1 MVTWRV
7 GVLFSR
13 SGATAVSETEHFFGT
28 ALAIEELNNAGG
40 VLGRPI
46 EPVVYDPTS
55 DPLTYRRYAE
65 RLLGDDGVNVI
76 FGCSTS
82 SCRKAVLPVVERRNG
97 LLWYPSL
104 YEGFEYSPNVIYT
117 GAAPNQNSF
126 QLSEYLIQNGG
137 RHFYFIGT
145 DYIYPRE
152 SNRIMR
158 DLVESRG
165 GEVVGEKYVPMV
177 AGDDDLKAAVA
188 DIAARNPDV
197 VFATIVGQSARRFYR
212 MYSDA
217 GFDRWRRPVASLTM
231 VEGEI
236 AAIGAQY
243 CDGHIASATY
253 FSTLDQP
260 ENRSFVKKFR
270 ARFGDSAPV
279 SMWSEMA
286 YSQVHLFA
294 KALREAGTLQTELLV
309 EAALGQSF
317 EAPEGRI
324 AIEPENHHTWLTP
337 RIGVLRRDG
346 EFDIVWQAKAVVRP
360 DPYLAVTP
368 RVDAWL
374 AH

>member
-40 VLGRPI
+40 VLGKPI

-65 RLLGDDGVNVI
+65 RLLGDDAVNVI

-126 QLSEYLIQNGG
+126 QLSEYLIQNGC

-145 DYIYPRE
+145 DYIYPRK

-165 GEVVGEKYVPMV
+165 GEVVRSTCRWSRATTTSRRWSRISPRANPMSCSPPSSDNRHGGSIACIRTPAST
-177 AGDDDLKAAVA
+177 AGGG
-188 DIAARNPDV
+188 R
-197 VFATIVGQSARRFYR
+197 SR
-212 MYSDA
+212 
-217 GFDRWRRPVASLTM
+217 AS
-231 VEGEI
+231 
-236 AAIGAQY
+236 
-243 CDGHIASATY
+243 
-253 FSTLDQP
+253 P
-260 ENRSFVKKFR
+260 
-270 ARFGDSAPV
+270 
-279 SMWSEMA
+279 W
-286 YSQVHLFA
+286 
-294 KALREAGTLQTELLV
+294 
-309 EAALGQSF
+309 
-317 EAPEGRI
+317 
-324 AIEPENHHTWLTP
+324 
-337 RIGVLRRDG
+337 
-346 EFDIVWQAKAVVRP
+346 
-360 DPYLAVTP
+360 
-368 RVDAWL
+368 
-374 AH
+374 

>member
-165 GEVVGEKYVPMV
+165 GEVVGEKYLPMV
-177 AGDDDLKAAVA
+177 AGDDDLKAVVA
-188 DIAARNPDV
+188 DIAARKPDV

-217 GFDRWRRPVASLTM
+217 GFDRRRRPVASLTM

-236 AAIGAQY
+236 AGHRRAILRRPY
-243 CDGHIASATY
+243 RICDLFQHARSAGEPVVRTKI
-253 FSTLDQP
+253 P
-260 ENRSFVKKFR
+260 R
-270 ARFGDSAPV
+270 ALRPRCAGQHV
-279 SMWSEMA
+279 
-286 YSQVHLFA
+286 VRNGLFA
-294 KALREAGTLQTELLV
+294 GP
-309 EAALGQSF
+309 S
-317 EAPEGRI
+317 
-324 AIEPENHHTWLTP
+324 
-337 RIGVLRRDG
+337 
-346 EFDIVWQAKAVVRP
+346 VRQGF
-360 DPYLAVTP
+360 A
-368 RVDAWL
+368 
-374 AH
+374 

>member
-1 MVTWRV
+1 MSTWRV

-13 SGATAVSETEHFFGT
+13 TGATAVSETEHFLGT
-28 ALAIEELNNAGG
+28 ALAIEELNNSGG
-40 VLGRPI
+40 VLGRQI
-46 EPVVYDPTS
+46 EPVVYDPAS

-126 QLSEYLIQNGG
+126 QLCEYLIQNCGE
-137 RHFYFIGT
+137 RFYFVGT

-158 DLVESRG
+158 DLVERRG
-165 GEVVGEKYVPMV
+165 GEIAGERYVPML
-177 AGDDDLKAAVA
+177 ASDDELKALIT
-188 DIAARNPDV
+188 DIARREPDV
-197 VFATIVGQSARRFYR
+197 VFATIVGRSAQRFYR

-217 GFDRWRRPVASLTM
+217 GIDRRQRPVASLTM

-236 AAIGAQY
+236 AAIGADC

-253 FSTLDQP
+253 FGSLDEP
-260 ENRSFVKKFR
+260 ANRSFVEKFR
-270 ARFGDSAPV
+270 ARFGDDRPA

-286 YSQVHLFA
+286 YAQVHLFA
-294 KALREAGTLQTELLV
+294 KALREAGTLHTEKLV

-324 AIEPENHHTWLTP
+324 VIEPENHHTWLTP
-337 RIGVLRRDG
+337 RIGMVRRDG
-346 EFDIVWQAKAVVRP
+346 EFDIVWQAKAAVRP
-360 DPYLAVTP
+360 DPYLATTP
-368 RVDAWL
+368 RIDAWL
-374 AH
+374 AY

>member
-1 MVTWRV
+1 MATWRV

-13 SGATAVSETEHFFGT
+13 SGATTVTETEHFFGT
-28 ALAIEELNNAGG
+28 ALAVEELNNAGG
-40 VLGRPI
+40 VLGRSI
-46 EPVVYDPTS
+46 EPVVYDPAS
-55 DPLTYRRYAE
+55 DPLTYRRHAE
-65 RLLGDDGVNVI
+65 RLLGDDGVSVI

-117 GAAPNQNSF
+117 GATPNQNSF
-126 QLSEYLIQNGG
+126 QLSEYLIQNCGQQL
-137 RHFYFIGT
+137 YFVGT

-165 GEVVGEKYVPMV
+165 GEVLRERYVPML
-177 AGDDDLKAAVA
+177 ASDDELKAVVT
-188 DIAARNPDV
+188 DIAAREPDV

-217 GFDRWRRPVASLTM
+217 GIDRRRRPIASLTM

-236 AAIGAQY
+236 AEIGAQH
-243 CDGHIASATY
+243 CEGHIASATY

-260 ENRSFVKKFR
+260 ENRSFVQKFR
-270 ARFGDSAPV
+270 TRFGDTAPV
-279 SMWSEMA
+279 SMWSEVA
-286 YSQVHLFA
+286 YSQVYLFA
-294 KALREAGTLQTELLV
+294 KALREAGSMQTEQLI

-317 EAPEGRI
+317 EAPEGRV
-324 AIEPENHHTWLTP
+324 AIDAENHHTWLTP
-337 RIGVLRRDG
+337 RIGVVRRDG
-346 EFDIVWQAKAVVRP
+346 EFDVVWQARATVRP
-360 DPYLAVTP
+360 DPYLATTP
-368 RVDAWL
+368 RIDAWL